1 MGDETPKA
9 GSNSGAAFKARV
21 DRRLEL
27 FKEAD
32 ELALT
37 LADYKAEDK
46 SDGFN
51 EKVIAQVVK
60 EHRADAE
67 KRLKILT
74 HEAEVDAARNATG
87 LPTDL
92 ETAMRAAKTD
102 AESAPEPKK
111 ERTKKGEKVVPFGKP
126 DKSKH

>member
-1 MGDETPKA
+1 MGDTSKM
-9 GSNSGAAFKARV
+9 GDNSGAAFKARV
-21 DRRLEL
+21 DRRLEV

-74 HEAEVDAARNATG
+74 HEAEVDAARHATG

-92 ETAMRAAKTD
+92 ETAMRAAQSD
-102 AESAPEPKK
+102 AESVPEPKK
-111 ERTKKGEKVVPFGKP
+111 ERKKGGEKVVPFGKP

>member
-1 MGDETPKA
+1 MGDETPKV
-9 GSNSGAAFKARV
+9 GDNSGAAFKARV
-21 DRRLEL
+21 DRRLDL
-27 FKEAD
+27 FKGAD

-37 LADYKAEDK
+37 LTDYKAEDK
-46 SDGFN
+46 ADGFS

-74 HEAEVDAARNATG
+74 HEAEIDAARKATG

-92 ETAMRAAKTD
+92 ETAMHEAQVD
-102 AESAPEPKK
+102 AESVPEPKK